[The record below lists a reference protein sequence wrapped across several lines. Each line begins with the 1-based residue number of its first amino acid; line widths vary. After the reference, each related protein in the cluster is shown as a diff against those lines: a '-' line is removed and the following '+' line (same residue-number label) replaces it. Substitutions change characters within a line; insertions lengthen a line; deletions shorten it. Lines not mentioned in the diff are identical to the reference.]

1 MAHWPEALLGAC
13 LTTKGFP
20 IIRIDPGIRER
31 RRRRLPLLKEEGQ
44 DPDGIGDVEDL
55 VVVHISGVEAAPG
68 IAKIEMPHQGHGV
81 ADIDLPIHIE
91 IPADENAAN
100 RNDVEGETV

>member
-1 MAHWPEALLGAC
+1 MAHWPEAPLGAC

-68 IAKIEMPHQGHGV
+68 IAEIEMPQQGHGV
-81 ADIDLPIHIE
+81 ADIDLSIHVE
-91 IPADENAAN
+91 ISTDETAP
-100 RNDVEGETV
+100 RPGDGEGEAA